1 MFDVISCWV
10 NFLISGLYRGA
21 VVGVCE
27 LYLLSVVVVTWVQV
41 AAGGGGHTRYLE
53 DPWLV
58 ALVFCPLIRKSDIL
72 QYISGNLAELGDAVS
87 EG

>member
-1 MFDVISCWV
+1 M
-10 NFLISGLYRGA
+10 
-21 VVGVCE
+21 
-27 LYLLSVVVVTWVQV
+27 VVTWVQV